1 MNTENGKTSQSTNF
15 FYEFTDK
22 LNLKNPIKN

>member
-1 MNTENGKTSQSTNF
+1 MNTENGKTSQSRNF
-15 FYEFTDK
+15 FYEFTAK